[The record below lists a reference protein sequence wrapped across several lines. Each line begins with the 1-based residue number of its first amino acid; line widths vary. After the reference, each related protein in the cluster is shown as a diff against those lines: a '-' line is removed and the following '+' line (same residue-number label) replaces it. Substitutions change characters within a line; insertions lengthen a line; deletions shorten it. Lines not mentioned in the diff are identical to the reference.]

1 MEENELRLYCGF
13 PQRDGGCSK
22 KLRSALR
29 LSKRDTAAMAVDTHA
44 RIRWQYPGE
53 EGGWARSLSAPAL
66 MLGSL
71 LSLVGIFCLLAL
83 FLWLHDGDEREARR
97 EEIIRD
103 ALWVEHTLQFRFG
116 AIETRLSRMA
126 YELGRADSPEEVFAL
141 QAGPLVQIEREIW
154 SLSWLDPSQKVVA
167 SVPHA
172 PSVAPPLD
180 PAVVSAIEIAK
191 RSGRGSFTPPYSR
204 EETSD
209 HVSYVAPIIKAG
221 AVIGILHGEISLGRV
236 LAQHIPWWIA
246 EKRAV
251 LIKRGDEHVA
261 ASRSKVDP
269 DKAALSYTVEIGP
282 PLTNL
287 WLTLAS
293 YQNRSSLIQN
303 GLVLTMIVLSF
314 LTAAALVARERQLR
328 GRKRA
333 EAARDEEY
341 AFRRSMEESLRVGI
355 RARDLHGRV
364 LYVNQAFCRMVG
376 YSEAELIGQAPP
388 MPYWVPE
395 EMERTQRLH
404 DAILAGNSTGQGIEV
419 RFQRRDGSRFDVL
432 IYEAPLLDAQ
442 GQQQG
447 WIGSVLDIS
456 DRKASEELARTQA
469 EKMQH
474 TSRLV
479 TMGEMAS
486 FLAHD
491 LNQPL
496 AAIRSYQTGLKNMLS
511 VGALNMGEVSPALD
525 AIGKSVER
533 AGSMIRRVHNFVK
546 KSEPRLEEL
555 DLAEVTRETVALLE
569 PELTRAQC
577 VVDVAL
583 EPGLPRVRADRILI
597 EQVLVNLIRN
607 SLDACKDL
615 PRDRRRV
622 TIAALRGAGVVE
634 VRVSDNGEGVP
645 EHLRAQLFS
654 PFVST
659 KEGGMGMGLTIC
671 RSIIELHGGGIRY
684 EDRSDCGAR
693 FAFTLPVMH

>member
-1 MEENELRLYCGF
+1 MGADV
-13 PQRDGGCSK
+13 Q
-22 KLRSALR
+22 A
-29 LSKRDTAAMAVDTHA
+29 RDTGA
-44 RIRWQYPGE
+44 RARWRPAGDAGE
-53 EGGWARSLSAPAL
+53 RQRTVLSAPAL

-71 LSLVGIFCLLAL
+71 LSLAGIFCVLGLL
-83 FLWLHDGDEREARR
+83 LWLHDGDEREARR

-126 YELGRADSPEEVFAL
+126 YELGKAESLEAAFSA
-141 QAGPLVQIEREIW
+141 QAGPMVHIEREIW
-154 SLSWLDPSQKVVA
+154 ELSWLDGDLNVRA
-167 SVPHA
+167 SVPKSHGVQ
-172 PSVAPPLD
+172 SPLK
-180 PAVVSAIEIAK
+180 PVVQSASEMAK
-191 RSGRGSFTPPYSR
+191 RTGRGSFTPPYAR
-204 EETSD
+204 EDSD
-209 HVSYVAPIIKAG
+209 HVSYVAPITRGGVVAG
-221 AVIGILHGEISLGRV
+221 VLHAEIALGKV
-236 LAQHIPWWIA
+236 LAQHVPWWIA

-251 LIKRGDEHVA
+251 LIKRGDERVA

-269 DKAALSYTVEIGP
+269 DKGALSYTVEIGP
-282 PLTNL
+282 PLSNL
-287 WLTLAS
+287 WLTLTS
-293 YQNRSSLIQN
+293 YRNRSSLIQN
-303 GLVLTMIVLSF
+303 SLVVAMIVLSF
-314 LTAAALVARERQLR
+314 LTAAALIARERQLR

-341 AFRRSMEESLRVGI
+341 AFRRSMEESLHVGI
-355 RARDLHGRV
+355 RARDVNGRL

-376 YSEAELIGQAPP
+376 YSEPELLGQAPP
-388 MPYWVPE
+388 MPYWAPE
-395 EMERTQRLH
+395 EQERTQRLH
-404 DAILAGNSTGQGIEV
+404 DAILAGASTGQGIEV
-419 RFQRRDGSRFDVL
+419 LFQRRDGTRFDVL
-432 IYEAPLLDAQ
+432 IYEAPLIDAQ

-511 VGALNMGEVSPALD
+511 NGTTNPTDVNPALD

-533 AGSMIRRVHNFVK
+533 AGLIIRRVHNFVK
-546 KSEPRLEEL
+546 KSEPRLEL
-555 DLAEVTRETVALLE
+555 IDLAEVTKETVALLE
-569 PELTRAQC
+569 PELTRGHCA
-577 VVDVAL
+577 VEVSLDVD
-583 EPGLPRVRADRILI
+583 LPRVRADRVLV

-607 SLDACKDL
+607 SLDASKDL
-615 PRDRRRV
+615 PRSSRLV
-622 TIAALRGAGVVE
+622 TLAAALNGGVIE
-634 VRVSDNGEGVP
+634 VRVLDRGGGVP
-645 EHLRAQLFS
+645 EHLAEQLFS

-671 RSIIELHGGGIRY
+671 RSIVELHGGGIKY
-684 EDRSDCGAR
+684 ERQTNGGAC
-693 FAFTLPVMH
+693 FSFTLPLSH

>member
-1 MEENELRLYCGF
+1 MV
-13 PQRDGGCSK
+13 
-22 KLRSALR
+22 
-29 LSKRDTAAMAVDTHA
+29 VDTHA
-44 RIRWQYPGE
+44 RIRWQHVGE
-53 EGGWARSLSAPAL
+53 ESGWTRSLSAPAL

-71 LSLVGIFCLLAL
+71 LSLVGIFCVLGLL
-83 FLWLHDGDEREARR
+83 LWLHDRDEREARR

-103 ALWVEHTLQFRFG
+103 ALWVEHSLQFRFG
-116 AIETRLSRMA
+116 ALETRLSRMA
-126 YELGRADSPEEVFAL
+126 YELGRADTPEEAFAL
-141 QAGPLVQIEREIW
+141 QAAPLVQIEREIW
-154 SLSWLDPSQKVVA
+154 GLSWLDGNQKVVA
-167 SVPHA
+167 SVPNSPDA
-172 PSVAPPLD
+172 LPPLD
-180 PAVVSAIEIAK
+180 PVVLSAVEIAK
-191 RSGRGSFTPPYSR
+191 RTGRGSFTPPYAHGDGF
-204 EETSD
+204 D
-209 HVSYVAPIIKAG
+209 HVSYVAPITKG
-221 AVIGILHGEISLGRV
+221 GTVLGTLHAEISLARV
-236 LAQHIPWWIA
+236 LAQHVPWWIA

-251 LIKRGDEHVA
+251 IIKRGDERVA

-269 DKAALSYTVEIGP
+269 DKTALGYTVEIGP
-282 PLTNL
+282 PLSNL

-293 YQNRSSLIQN
+293 YQNRSSLVQN
-303 GLVLTMIVLSF
+303 GLVLAMIVLSF
-314 LTAAALVARERQLR
+314 LTAAALIARERQLR
-328 GRKRA
+328 GRKLA

-355 RARDLHGRV
+355 RARDLEGRL

-376 YSEAELIGQAPP
+376 YSEAELIGQSPP

-395 EMERTQRLH
+395 DLARTRRLH
-404 DAILAGNSTGQGIEV
+404 DAVLAGESTGQGLEIK
-419 RFQRRDGSRFDVL
+419 FKRRDGTLLDVL

-456 DRKASEELARTQA
+456 ERKHSEELARAHA

-511 VGALNMGEVSPALD
+511 SGSMKFDDATPVLD

-533 AGSMIRRVHNFVK
+533 AGLMIRRVHNFVK
-546 KSEPRLEEL
+546 KSEPRLEPL
-555 DLAEVTRETVALLE
+555 DLAEVTKETAALLE
-569 PELTRAQC
+569 PELTRALC
-577 VVDVAL
+577 TVEIDL
-583 EPGLPRVRADRILI
+583 EPALPRVRADRVLI

-615 PRDRRRV
+615 SPSRRQV
-622 TIAALRGAGVVE
+622 TISGHLGAGIVE
-634 VRVSDNGEGVP
+634 VRVRDRGNGVSEQ
-645 EHLRAQLFS
+645 LASQLFS

-671 RSIIELHGGGIRY
+671 RSIVELHGGGIKYQRQG
-684 EDRSDCGAR
+684 DGGSS
-693 FAFTLPVMH
+693 FAFTLPIETGRS

>member
-1 MEENELRLYCGF
+1 MVADTQARL
-13 PQRDGGCSK
+13 
-22 KLRSALR
+22 
-29 LSKRDTAAMAVDTHA
+29 
-44 RIRWQYPGE
+44 RWQQAGE
-53 EGGWARSLSAPAL
+53 EGERRPRELPAPAL
-66 MLGSL
+66 MLSSL
-71 LSLVGIFCLLAL
+71 LSLAGIFCVLVLL
-83 FLWLHDGDEREARR
+83 LWLHDGDERESRR

-126 YELGRADSPEEVFAL
+126 YELGRADAPEEVFAV
-141 QAGPLVQIEREIW
+141 QAGPMIQIEREIW
-154 SLSWLDPSQKVVA
+154 GLSWLDENNNVKA
-167 SVPHA
+167 SVPNA
-172 PSVAPPLD
+172 PEAQSSLD
-180 PAVVSAIEIAK
+180 PVVRSAIEIAK

-204 EETSD
+204 GGSSD
-209 HVSYVAPIIKAG
+209 HVAYVAPVITGGKVVG
-221 AVIGILHGEISLGRV
+221 ALLADVSLGKV
-236 LAQHIPWWIA
+236 LSHHVPWWIA

-251 LIKRGDEHVA
+251 IIKRGDERVA
-261 ASRSKVDP
+261 ASRSRVDP
-269 DKAALSYTVEIGP
+269 GKEALSYTVEIGP

-293 YQNRSSLIQN
+293 YQNRLSLVQN
-303 GLVLTMIVLSF
+303 SLVAAMIVLSF
-314 LTAAALVARERQLR
+314 LTAAALIARERQLR

-355 RARDLHGRV
+355 RARDLKGRL

-376 YSEAELIGQAPP
+376 YSEAELLGRVSP

-395 EMERTQRLH
+395 ELERTQRLH
-404 DAILAGNSTGQGIEV
+404 DAVLAGTSSGQGIEV
-419 RFQRRDGSRFDVL
+419 RFERRDGSRIDVL

-456 DRKASEELARTQA
+456 DRKASEELARIQA

-511 VGALNMGEVSPALD
+511 NGAVSPVEVTPALD

-533 AGSMIRRVHNFVK
+533 AGQMIRRVHNFVK
-546 KSEPRLEEL
+546 KSEPRLEPL
-555 DLAEVTRETVALLE
+555 DLAEVTKETVALLE
-569 PELTRAQC
+569 PELTRGLCAIE
-577 VVDVAL
+577 VTLDAD
-583 EPGLPRVRADRILI
+583 LPRVRADRVLI

-615 PRDRRRV
+615 PRNGRRV
-622 TIAALRGAGVVE
+622 TLSGTLGAGVIE
-634 VRVSDNGEGVP
+634 VRVRDRGDGVP
-645 EHLRAQLFS
+645 EHLTEQLFS

-671 RSIIELHGGGIRY
+671 RSIVELHGGGIRY
-684 EDRSDCGAR
+684 ERQPGGGSC
-693 FAFTLPVMH
+693 FSFTLPLPH

>member
-1 MEENELRLYCGF
+1 MV
-13 PQRDGGCSK
+13 
-22 KLRSALR
+22 
-29 LSKRDTAAMAVDTHA
+29 VDAHA
-44 RIRWQYPGE
+44 SVRWQEAGE
-53 EGGWARSLSAPAL
+53 GSTSRRRSLSAPAL

-71 LSLVGIFCLLAL
+71 VSLAAIFCVLGLL
-83 FLWLHDGDEREARR
+83 LWLLDADEREARR

-116 AIETRLSRMA
+116 AIETRISRMA
-126 YELGRADSPEEVFAL
+126 YELGRAEAPQETFAL
-141 QAGPLVQIEREIW
+141 QAGQLVQTDREIW
-154 SLSWLDPSQKVVA
+154 ALSWLDGSQHVVA
-167 SVPHA
+167 AVPHTA
-172 PSVAPPLD
+172 EAQAPLD
-180 PAVVSAIEIAK
+180 PVVMSAVEIAK
-191 RSGRGSFTPPYSR
+191 RTGRGSFTPPYSR
-204 EETSD
+204 GGASD
-209 HVSYVAPIIKAG
+209 HVSFLAPILQSG
-221 AVIGILHGEISLGRV
+221 QVVGMLHAELSLGRA
-236 LAQHIPWWIA
+236 LAQHVPWWIA

-251 LIKRGDEHVA
+251 LIKRGDERLA
-261 ASRSKVDP
+261 ASRSKIDP

-303 GLVLTMIVLSF
+303 GLVLAMIVLSF
-314 LTAAALVARERQLR
+314 LAAGALIARERQLR
-328 GRKRA
+328 GRKLA

-355 RARDLHGRV
+355 RARDLEGRL

-376 YSEAELIGQAPP
+376 YSKDELIGRTPP

-395 EMERTQRLH
+395 ELERTQRLH
-404 DAILAGNSTGQGIEV
+404 DAVLAGESSGQGLEV
-419 RFQRRDGSRFDVL
+419 KFQRRDGTRLDVL
-432 IYEAPLLDAQ
+432 IYEAPLIDAQ

-447 WIGSVLDIS
+447 WMGSVLDIS
-456 DRKASEELARTQA
+456 ERKRSEELARAHA

-511 VGALNMGEVSPALD
+511 SGDMTFERATPVLD

-546 KSEPRLEEL
+546 RSDPRLEPL
-555 DLAEVTRETVALLE
+555 DVAEVTKETVALLE
-569 PELTRAQC
+569 PELTRALC
-577 VVDVAL
+577 TVEIDL
-583 EPGLPRVRADRILI
+583 DPDLPRVRADRVLI

-607 SLDACKDL
+607 SLDECKNL
-615 PRDRRRV
+615 ARHRRRV
-622 TIAALRGAGVVE
+622 TLSGAKGPGVIE
-634 VRVSDNGEGVP
+634 IRVRDGGNGVP
-645 EHLRAQLFS
+645 EHLAPQLFS

-671 RSIIELHGGGIRY
+671 RSIIELHSGGIKY
-684 EDRSDCGAR
+684 EREADGRSC
-693 FAFTLPVMH
+693 FAFTLPIAE

>member
-1 MEENELRLYCGF
+1 MGADG
-13 PQRDGGCSK
+13 QVRD
-22 KLRSALR
+22 
-29 LSKRDTAAMAVDTHA
+29 A
-44 RIRWQYPGE
+44 RARVRWQPAGNAGE
-53 EGGWARSLSAPAL
+53 QQQRTLSAPAL
-66 MLGSL
+66 MLSSL
-71 LSLVGIFCLLAL
+71 LSLAGIFCVLGLL
-83 FLWLHDGDEREARR
+83 LWLHEGDERDARR

-126 YELGRADSPEEVFAL
+126 YELGKAESLEQAFAA
-141 QAGPLVQIEREIW
+141 QAGPMVHIEREIW
-154 SLSWLDPSQKVVA
+154 ELSWLDGDLNVRA
-167 SVPHA
+167 SVPKPHE
-172 PSVAPPLD
+172 VQLPLK
-180 PAVVSAIEIAK
+180 PAVLSAIEMAK
-191 RSGRGSFTPPYSR
+191 RTGRGSFTPPYSR
-204 EETSD
+204 GEASD
-209 HVSYVAPIIKAG
+209 HVSYVAPITRGGSIVG
-221 AVIGILHGEISLGRV
+221 VLHAEIALAKV
-236 LAQHIPWWIA
+236 LTQHVPWWIA

-251 LIKRGDEHVA
+251 LIKRGDERIA

-269 DKAALSYTVEIGP
+269 DKDALSYTVEMGP
-282 PLTNL
+282 PLSNL
-287 WLTLAS
+287 WLTLTS
-293 YQNRSSLIQN
+293 YRNRSSLIQN
-303 GLVLTMIVLSF
+303 SLVVAMIVLSF
-314 LTAAALVARERQLR
+314 LTAAALIARERQLR

-355 RARDLHGRV
+355 RARDMDGRL

-376 YSEAELIGQAPP
+376 YSEAELLGQGPP
-388 MPYWVPE
+388 MPYWAPE
-395 EMERTQRLH
+395 EQERTQRLH
-404 DAILAGNSTGQGIEV
+404 DAILAGAATGQGIEV
-419 RFQRRDGSRFDVL
+419 LFQRRDGTRFDVL
-432 IYEAPLLDAQ
+432 IYEAPLIDAH

-511 VGALNMGEVSPALD
+511 NGFTNPSDVHPALD

-533 AGSMIRRVHNFVK
+533 AGLIIRRVHNFVK
-546 KSEPRLEEL
+546 KSEPRLEL
-555 DLAEVTRETVALLE
+555 IDLAEVTKETVALLE
-569 PELTRAQC
+569 PELTRGHCA
-577 VVDVAL
+577 VDVFLDAN
-583 EPGLPRVRADRILI
+583 LPRVRADRVLV

-607 SLDACKDL
+607 SLDASKDV
-615 PRDRRRV
+615 PPSSRFV
-622 TIAALRGAGVVE
+622 TLAGALNGGAIE
-634 VRVSDNGEGVP
+634 VRVLDRGAGVP
-645 EHLRAQLFS
+645 EHLAEQLFS

-671 RSIIELHGGGIRY
+671 RSIVELHGGGIKY
-684 EDRSDCGAR
+684 ERQPEGGAC
-693 FAFTLPVMH
+693 FSFTLPLSH

>member
-1 MEENELRLYCGF
+1 MV
-13 PQRDGGCSK
+13 
-22 KLRSALR
+22 
-29 LSKRDTAAMAVDTHA
+29 VDTHA
-44 RIRWQYPGE
+44 PVRWQQGGE
-53 EGGWARSLSAPAL
+53 ESNSSRSLSAPAL

-71 LSLVGIFCLLAL
+71 LSLAGIFCVLGLL
-83 FLWLHDGDEREARR
+83 LWLHDGDEREARR

-116 AIETRLSRMA
+116 ALETRLSRMA
-126 YELGRADSPEEVFAL
+126 YELGRAEQPKEAFAL

-154 SLSWLDPSQKVVA
+154 SLSWLDNNQVVQGA
-167 SVPHA
+167 VPHSPA
-172 PSVAPPLD
+172 AQSPLD
-180 PAVVSAIEIAK
+180 PAVLSAIEIVK
-191 RSGRGSFTPPYSR
+191 RKGRGAFTPPYAR
-204 EETSD
+204 EDASD
-209 HVSYVAPIIKAG
+209 HVSYVAPIIKGG
-221 AVIGILHGEISLGRV
+221 AVIGTLHAEISLGRV
-236 LAQHIPWWIA
+236 LAQHVPWWIA

-269 DKAALSYTVEIGP
+269 DKRALSYTVEIGP

-303 GLVLTMIVLSF
+303 GLVLAMIVLSF
-314 LTAAALVARERQLR
+314 LTAAALIARERQLR
-328 GRKRA
+328 GRKLA

-355 RARDLHGRV
+355 RARDLEGRL

-376 YSEAELIGQAPP
+376 YTEAELVGRAPP

-395 EMERTQRLH
+395 ELERTQRLH
-404 DAILAGNSTGQGIEV
+404 DAVLAGTSSGQGIEV
-419 RFQRRDGSRFDVL
+419 KFQRRDGTRLDVL

-442 GQQQG
+442 GEQQG
-447 WIGSVLDIS
+447 WMGSVLDIS

-496 AAIRSYQTGLKNMLS
+496 AAIRSYQTGMKNMLAS
-511 VGALNMGEVSPALD
+511 GSMNGADVGPALD

-533 AGSMIRRVHNFVK
+533 AGLMIRRVHNFVK
-546 KSEPRLEEL
+546 KSEPRLEAL

-569 PELTRAQC
+569 PELTRAWC
-577 VVDVAL
+577 AVDIAL
-583 EPGLPRVRADRILI
+583 DPSLPRVRADRVLI

-615 PRDRRRV
+615 PHDRRRV
-622 TIAALRGAGVVE
+622 TLGGTLAGEAIE
-634 VRVSDNGEGVP
+634 VRVSDRGDGVP
-645 EHLRAQLFS
+645 ENVTSQLFS

-684 EDRSDCGAR
+684 ERSPEGGAS
-693 FAFTLPVMH
+693 FAFTLPLAQQAP